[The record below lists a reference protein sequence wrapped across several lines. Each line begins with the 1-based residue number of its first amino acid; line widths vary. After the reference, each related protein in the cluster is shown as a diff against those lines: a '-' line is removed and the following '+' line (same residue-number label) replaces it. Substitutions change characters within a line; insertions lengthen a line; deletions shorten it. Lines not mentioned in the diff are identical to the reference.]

1 MKNIFRLAFALPL
14 CLLALCCDKTPSPE
28 TPGPEE
34 TPTSDER
41 IKEILLKFYDATGGP
56 SWEEQPNWIEDSTL
70 PLPLWDGVYFYPYG
84 DGDESVGIELDF
96 CDNSLKGEI
105 PPEIFTINNMTSLLL
120 YGNELSG
127 SIPDNIGQA
136 KSLAKLRLDNN
147 ALTGNIPQS
156 LSSLKYLRDFF
167 VDGNMMSGT
176 VPAEV
181 VAMPYFYD
189 FDLEQS
195 EGYAL
200 DYPQIVEDL
209 QEKAIFKSIYDK
221 LPEKVREYCPW
232 DGESPLSE
240 TRFAVLD
247 GQGHIVS
254 LNLTGSESI
263 SGTFTVPDELT
274 ELVHL
279 RYIQMGAM
287 AISSLPDNFDR
298 LTSLEYLDLFS
309 NRLESFP
316 EPLTRM
322 PNLRHLFLLQNKITS
337 VPDAVEG
344 MSGLKT
350 LNLYRNNLTGHV
362 SANLSKLPLTYLDL
376 CSADGAEENMPPR
389 EVSDF
394 LNGLS
399 SLRFAFLDGIG
410 LCGELPA
417 DLPALMPELVQLELG
432 KNNITGNIPTSF
444 AAFPHLL
451 ELCLRDN
458 RMSGVIPQE
467 IVDSPYFEYWRI
479 ERQQEGYGLTLPSAD
494 SGDSAEAVYEAQ
506 TQSVRHTKVERPAR
520 ELKADYLR
528 RIAAE
533 CGGEKFYE
541 NLP

>member
-1 MKNIFRLAFALPL
+1 MKNIFRLASALSL
-14 CLLALCCDKTPSPE
+14 CLLALCCGKTHSPE
-28 TPGPEE
+28 PAGPEE
-34 TPTSDER
+34 APTSDER
-41 IKEILLKFYDATGGP
+41 IKEILLKFYEATGGP
-56 SWEEQPNWIEDSTL
+56 SWEDQPNWIEDSTL
-70 PLPLWDGVYFYPYG
+70 PLPLWDGVYFVPYG

-96 CDNSLKGEI
+96 CCNSLKGEI

-136 KSLAKLRLDNN
+136 KSLAKLRLNDN

-156 LSSLKYLRDFF
+156 LSSLKYLRDFY

-181 VAMPYFYD
+181 VAMPYFYK

-200 DYPQIVEDL
+200 DYPKIAEDPR
-209 QEKAIFKSIYDK
+209 EKAIFKSLYDK
-221 LPEKVREYCPW
+221 LPEEVREYCPW
-232 DGESPLSE
+232 DGESPLSG

-247 GQGHIVS
+247 AQGHIVS
-254 LNLTGSESI
+254 LNLNGSESI
-263 SGTFTVPDELT
+263 SGTFAVPDELT

-279 RYIQMGAM
+279 RFLQMGIM
-287 AISSLPDNFDR
+287 AISDLPENFDR
-298 LTSLEYLDLFS
+298 LTSLEYLDLSS

-376 CSADGAEENMPPR
+376 CSADGEEENMPQR
-389 EVSDF
+389 EISDF
-394 LNGLS
+394 LGGIS
-399 SLRFAFLDGIG
+399 SLRFVFLDGFG
-410 LCGELPA
+410 LCGSLPE
-417 DLPALMPELVQLELG
+417 DLPALMPELVQLEME
-432 KNNITGNIPTSF
+432 KNNLTGNVPASF
-444 AAFPHLL
+444 AGFPHLL
-451 ELCLRDN
+451 ELRLRDN
-458 RMSGVIPQE
+458 RLSGVIPQE
-467 IVDSPYFEYWRI
+467 IMDSPYFDDWRM
-479 ERQQEGYGLTLPSAD
+479 ERQQEGYGLTLPPAD
-494 SGDSAEAVYEAQ
+494 SGDSAEAVYGPESSGRNAAGAKNAADRQ
-506 TQSVRHTKVERPAR
+506 R
-520 ELKADYLR
+520 EEYLR
-528 RIAAE
+528 GIAAE
-533 CGGEKFYE
+533 CGGEKF
-541 NLP
+541 L

>member
-1 MKNIFRLAFALPL
+1 MKNIFALAFASSL
-14 CLLALCCDKTPSPE
+14 CLLALSCDKTPSPE

-34 TPTSDER
+34 APTSDER

-56 SWEEQPNWIEDSTL
+56 SWENQPNWIEDSTL
-70 PLPLWDGVYFYPYG
+70 PLPLWNGVYFYPYG
-84 DGDESVGIELDF
+84 DGDESVGIELEF
-96 CDNSLKGEI
+96 CNNSLKGEI

-127 SIPDNIGQA
+127 SIPDNIAQA
-136 KSLAKLRLDNN
+136 KSLAKLRLNDN

-156 LSSLKYLRDFF
+156 LSSLKYLRDFS

-200 DYPQIVEDL
+200 DYPQMAEDL
-209 QEKAIFKSIYDK
+209 REKAIFKSLYDK
-221 LPEKVREYCPW
+221 LPEEVREYCPW

-247 GQGHIVS
+247 AQGHIVS
-254 LNLTGSESI
+254 LNLNGSESI
-263 SGTFTVPDELT
+263 SGTFAVPDELT

-279 RYIQMGAM
+279 RYLKMGVM
-287 AISSLPDNFDR
+287 AISSLPENFDR

-322 PNLRHLFLLQNKITS
+322 PNLRHLFLLQNRITS

-350 LNLYRNNLTGHV
+350 LSLYRNNLTGHV

-376 CSADGAEENMPPR
+376 CSADGEEENMPQR
-389 EVSDF
+389 EISDF
-394 LNGLS
+394 LGGRS
-399 SLRFAFLDGIG
+399 FLRFVFINGFG

-417 DLPALMPELVQLELG
+417 DLPALMPELVQLELE
-432 KNNITGNIPTSF
+432 KNNLTGNVPASY
-444 AAFPHLL
+444 AGFPHLL
-451 ELCLRDN
+451 EVRLRDN
-458 RMSGVIPQE
+458 RLSGVIPQE
-467 IVDSPYFEYWRI
+467 IVDSPYFDDWRI
-479 ERQQEGYGLTLPSAD
+479 ERQQEGYGLTLPPT
-494 SGDSAEAVYEAQ
+494 SGSEDSAEAVYGPA
-506 TQSVRHTKVERPAR
+506 TQSVRRPKVERPAR
-520 ELKADYLR
+520 ELRDGYLR
-528 RIAAE
+528 GIAVE
-533 CGGEKFYE
+533 CGGEKF
-541 NLP
+541 L